1 MTRPPK
7 SGRLK
12 CPKCGKVSK
21 VKQKPA
27 AAGPKPAGARKPPP
41 KPELA
46 PNTEIAGHTIEE
58 YLGGA
63 EYTSSYK
70 ASQTSM
76 GRTVL
81 FKLLKP
87 KHAAD
92 EKTRGRFFHE
102 ARAAA
107 RLNHPNLLSVFDMSE
122 EEGLCFYTTE
132 YVAGGTLP
140 AYVRAEGRTT
150 RERLAVAVQI
160 AKALAFAESAGVGR
174 VCIGADDVLVSDK
187 GDVRVQ
193 HVGADEPLEGGKPT
207 STMEAVA
214 RLMFLVVT
222 GKELPAGVW
231 NTGSKIPVPEGR
243 DPLGTKLNAAVR
255 RLINQGEETFENVAS
270 FAGELEALQDRA
282 QRRST
287 VDATAAPGGVVPLRL
302 ERAHRRELPVK
313 SILVGTV
320 IVAAL
325 AGITLF
331 TVLSSTRARRR
342 KKESEELWTKAVA
355 IIDAENPT
363 LDELKTAVEAMQT
376 LASDYTDLLHGQQAR
391 DRGLETTRRRLVQVV
406 YDRAERKYPPQE
418 LANVRSALRAAHE
431 KLEAMPQLEGFGPVA
446 DQLDQRLENARARY
460 HNAATEDWE
469 ERVRK
474 KVRAFNR
481 SNRMQYGKAIEEIQ
495 QFKDRWS
502 ESPYHTNLADDMIE
516 KTRELA
522 DERFK
527 EIMKDVGKYV
537 REGRPRD
544 AEDLLR
550 QVVKNFGIEQY
561 VEQARQKLTEI

>member
-1 MTRPPK
+1 MKQEPATGGPK
-7 SGRLK
+7 
-12 CPKCGKVSK
+12 
-21 VKQKPA
+21 A
-27 AAGPKPAGARKPPP
+27 AAARKPQP

-58 YLGGA
+58 YLGGT

-87 KHAAD
+87 KHAAN
-92 EKTRGRFFHE
+92 EKSRGRFFHE

-122 EEGLCFYTTE
+122 EAGLCFYTTE
-132 YVAGGTLP
+132 YVEGGTL
-140 AYVRAEGRTT
+140 AGYVRAEERTP

-160 AKALAFAESAGVGR
+160 AKALAFAESTGVGR
-174 VCIGADDVLVSDK
+174 VWIGGDDVLVSNK

-193 HVGADEPLEGGKPT
+193 RVGAEDPLEGGTPT

-231 NTGSKIPVPEGR
+231 NAGSKIPVPEGR

-255 RLINQGEETFENVAS
+255 RLINQGDDKYESVAS
-270 FAGELEALQDRA
+270 FAAELETLLDRA

-302 ERAHRRELPVK
+302 ERAHRREFPVK
-313 SILVGTV
+313 SVLIGTV

-331 TVLSSTRARRR
+331 AILSSARASQR
-342 KKESEELWTKAVA
+342 KKDSEKLWTQAVA
-355 IIDAENPT
+355 IIEAGNPT
-363 LDELKTAVEAMQT
+363 IDELKTAVEAMQT
-376 LASDYTDLLHGQQAR
+376 LAADYRDLLHGQQAR
-391 DRGLETTRRRLVQVV
+391 DRGLETARRRFVQVV

-431 KLEAMPQLEGFGPVA
+431 KLEAVPQLEGYGPVD
-446 DQLDQRLENARARY
+446 DQLDQRLENARVRY
-460 HNAATEDWE
+460 HNAATKDWE

-481 SNRMQYGKAIEEIQ
+481 SNRMQYGKAIEETQ
-495 QFKDRWS
+495 QFKERWS
-502 ESPYHTNLADDMIE
+502 ESPYHTKLADEMIA

-522 DERFK
+522 DERFE
-527 EIMKDVGKYV
+527 EILKKVNDYVG
-537 REGRPRD
+537 EGRTRD

-561 VEQARQKLTEI
+561 VDRARQKLTEI